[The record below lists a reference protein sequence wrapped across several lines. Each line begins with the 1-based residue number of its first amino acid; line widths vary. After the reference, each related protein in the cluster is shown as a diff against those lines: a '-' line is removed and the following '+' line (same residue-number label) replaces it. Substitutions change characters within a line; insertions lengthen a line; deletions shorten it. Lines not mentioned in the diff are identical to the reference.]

1 VIEGTRIEPVVPPGL
16 DGRDLARAVRAGLI
30 DSSPKSLPSRL
41 LYDDLGSAL
50 FEAITRLP
58 EYGLT
63 RADDRLLH
71 AHAGEIAGFARP
83 PLGVAELGSGSGRK
97 ARPVLEAMTRRQ
109 PELTYHPIDLSEA
122 ALAQSRVELGGIR
135 GVSIDPIL
143 ASYIEGLSRA
153 VTQTKLGE
161 RLLVLFVG
169 GTIGN
174 FDRPE
179 AVRFLADI
187 RSRLRPGDGFLV
199 GTDLMKPIPMLLA
212 AYDDSLGVTA
222 AFNKNLLVR
231 LNRELGANFEVG
243 WFTHEARW
251 NEAERRI
258 EMHLVS
264 RRAHKVSLG
273 TLGVTVEFS
282 EGETIW
288 TESSYRYEKDEVP
301 AMAARAGFD
310 CLAQWVDSEWPFAE
324 TLLTPR

>member
-1 VIEGTRIEPVVPPGL
+1 MTEGTRVDPAIPPGL
-16 DGRDLARAVRAGLI
+16 DGRDLARAVKTGLAGGG
-30 DSSPKSLPSRL
+30 PKSLPSRL

-63 RADDRLLH
+63 RADDRLLQ
-71 AHAGEIAGFARP
+71 AHAAEIAGFARP
-83 PLGVAELGSGSGRK
+83 PLKVAELGSGSGRK
-97 ARPVLEAMTRRQ
+97 ARPILEAMARRQ

-135 GVSIDPIL
+135 GVSVVPIR
-143 ASYIEGLSRA
+143 ATYGEGLSRA
-153 VTQTKLGE
+153 VTGTRPGE
-161 RLLVLFVG
+161 RLLVLFLG

-199 GTDLMKPIPMLLA
+199 GTDLLKPTPTLLA

-231 LNRELGANFEVG
+231 LNHELGANFDLAR
-243 WFTHEARW
+243 FAHEARW

-258 EMHLVS
+258 EMHLVARS
-264 RRAHKVSLG
+264 AHSVTLQGLG
-273 TLGVTVEFS
+273 IAVEFR

-288 TESSYRYEKDEVP
+288 TESSYRYETDELP

-310 CLAQWVDSEWPFAE
+310 CLAQWVDDEWPFAE

>member
-1 VIEGTRIEPVVPPGL
+1 VTGGTRVEPAIPPGL
-16 DGRDLARAVRAGLI
+16 DGRDLARAVRAGLTGGG
-30 DSSPKSLPSRL
+30 PKSLPSRL

-71 AHAGEIAGFARP
+71 AHAAEIAGFARP
-83 PLGVAELGSGSGRK
+83 PLAVAELGSGSGRK
-97 ARPVLEAMTRRQ
+97 ARPVLEAMARRQ
-109 PELTYHPIDLSEA
+109 PEVTYYPIDLSEA

-143 ASYIEGLSRA
+143 SSYVEGLSRA
-153 VTQTKLGE
+153 VTQTRLGE
-161 RLLVLFVG
+161 RLLVLFIG
-169 GTIGN
+169 GTVGN

-231 LNRELGANFEVG
+231 LNRELGSDFDLARFA
-243 WFTHEARW
+243 HEARW

-264 RRAHKVSLG
+264 RHAHKVSLG
-273 TLGVTVEFS
+273 TLGVTVEFG

-310 CLAQWVDSEWPFAE
+310 CLAQWVDDEWPFAE

>member
-1 VIEGTRIEPVVPPGL
+1 
-16 DGRDLARAVRAGLI
+16 VRAGLAG
-30 DSSPKSLPSRL
+30 SGPKSLPSRL

-63 RADDRLLH
+63 RADDRVLH
-71 AHAGEIAGFARP
+71 AHAAEIAGFARP
-83 PLGVAELGSGSGRK
+83 PLAVAELGSGSGRK
-97 ARPVLEAMTRRQ
+97 ARAILEAAARRQ

-135 GVSIDPIL
+135 GVGIGPIL
-143 ASYIEGLSRA
+143 ATYTDGLSRA
-153 VTQTKLGE
+153 IEETRLGE
-161 RLLVLFVG
+161 RLLVLFLG

-174 FDRPE
+174 FDRQE
-179 AVRFLADI
+179 AVRFLGDI

-199 GTDLMKPIPMLLA
+199 GTDLMKPVPTLIA

-231 LNRELGANFEVG
+231 LNRELGATFDLAR
-243 WFTHEARW
+243 FDHQARW

-264 RRAHKVSLG
+264 RSTHAVALG
-273 TLGVTVEFS
+273 TLGIDVEFR

-288 TESSYRYEKDEVP
+288 TESSYRYEKDELP

-310 CLAQWVDSEWPFAE
+310 CLAQWVDEEWPFAE

>member
-1 VIEGTRIEPVVPPGL
+1 VTQSARTEPTIEPAQ
-16 DGRDLARAVRAGLI
+16 DRRDLAHAVRAGLAG
-30 DSSPKSLPSRL
+30 SGPKSLPSRL

-71 AHAGEIAGFARP
+71 THAAEIAAFARP
-83 PLGVAELGSGSGRK
+83 PLVVAELGSGSGRK
-97 ARPVLEAMTRRQ
+97 ARPILEAAARRQ

-135 GVSIDPIL
+135 GVTIEPIL
-143 ASYIEGLSRA
+143 ASYIDGLSRA
-153 VTQTKLGE
+153 VEETRLGE

-174 FDRPE
+174 FGRQE
-179 AVRFLADI
+179 AVRFLGDV
-187 RSRLRPGDGFLV
+187 RSKLRPGDAFLI
-199 GTDLMKPIPMLLA
+199 GTDLMKPVPTLVA
-212 AYDDSLGVTA
+212 AYADSLGVTA
-222 AFNKNLLVR
+222 AFNKNVLVR
-231 LNRELGANFEVG
+231 LNRELGANFEPA
-243 WFTHEARW
+243 WFTHQARW

-264 RRAHKVSLG
+264 RRAHRVAIAALDM
-273 TLGVTVEFS
+273 VVEFAD
-282 EGETIW
+282 GETIW
-288 TESSYRYEKDEVP
+288 TESSYRYEKDELP
-301 AMAARAGFD
+301 AMGARAGFD
-310 CLAQWVDSEWPFAE
+310 CLAQWVDGEWPFAE